1 MIQHLDNL
9 LRHLFISDI
18 DEITNEVQV
27 RFQPPDESWRT
38 YVSGL
43 TVGGQAVN
51 ALNVYLWDI
60 RENRKLRSNERI
72 REFRNQT
79 AHETP
84 APRRIDCHY
93 LISAW
98 SPAEIMPAV
107 EPTLDEHALLYKV
120 TGALMN
126 SEPMVPRSIYH
137 PDPIAAT
144 FPEII
149 ADAQLPMSVAPAEGF
164 SKLAEFWG
172 SVNWRWKPVVSLVV
186 TLPVVLDGSA
196 AGPMVTTRITEFRHA
211 GEMDTSDQF
220 VQIGGYVLD
229 ATVDPVQPIANA
241 WVQLESP
248 GGTVIK
254 TTKSNEHGQY
264 IFDRLQP
271 GAYQLR
277 WRTAGKAEPAIRDI
291 EVPSPTGEYD
301 LIFE

>member
-1 MIQHLDNL
+1 
-9 LRHLFISDI
+9 
-18 DEITNEVQV
+18 
-27 RFQPPDESWRT
+27 
-38 YVSGL
+38 
-43 TVGGQAVN
+43 
-51 ALNVYLWDI
+51 
-60 RENRKLRSNERI
+60 
-72 REFRNQT
+72 
-79 AHETP
+79 
-84 APRRIDCHY
+84 
-93 LISAW
+93 
-98 SPAEIMPAV
+98 
-107 EPTLDEHALLYKV
+107 
-120 TGALMN
+120 
-126 SEPMVPRSIYH
+126 
-137 PDPIAAT
+137 
-144 FPEII
+144 
-149 ADAQLPMSVAPAEGF
+149 
-164 SKLAEFWG
+164 
-172 SVNWRWKPVVSLVV
+172 
-186 TLPVVLDGSA
+186 
-196 AGPMVTTRITEFRHA
+196 MVTTRITEFRHA